1 MTTNKCLTNVS
12 CDYFNSSYNFMVQT
26 LKISIG
32 SIILGFDG
40 ILYFIISLLAF
51 SRLKGP
57 NHLGS
62 VSGSQPNWSIDF
74 PYATPP
80 PTSSFKLL
88 IYRSADCIF

>member
-1 MTTNKCLTNVS
+1 
-12 CDYFNSSYNFMVQT
+12 MVQT

-51 SRLKGP
+51 SGLKGP

-74 PYATPP
+74 HGIP
-80 PTSSFKLL
+80 SSSKISHSLL
-88 IYRSADCIF
+88 WSTQLKALA